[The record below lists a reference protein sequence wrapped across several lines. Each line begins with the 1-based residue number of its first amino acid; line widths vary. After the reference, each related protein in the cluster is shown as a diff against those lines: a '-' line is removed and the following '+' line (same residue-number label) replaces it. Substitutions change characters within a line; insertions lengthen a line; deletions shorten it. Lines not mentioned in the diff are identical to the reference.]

1 MRRLAA
7 IALGLFTWGS
17 VAACAH
23 QMDQASANTS
33 DLTWNLHV
41 AGTQAKL
48 AYGQPNSDLVGL
60 MMSCEQGSG
69 AVTVSGDV
77 PADKPMLV
85 LASGA
90 SKLSL
95 SGQAEPDPYSGG
107 MFMEASAPAD
117 SPALR
122 RFARTGEMRLVRT
135 MADQDLQAPE
145 AAKGDIRRFFAHCE
159 A

>member
-1 MRRLAA
+1 MRRIAA

-23 QMDQASANTS
+23 QMDQARTG
-33 DLTWNLHV
+33 DLTWNLHM

-69 AVTVSGDV
+69 AVMVSGDV
-77 PADKPMLV
+77 TTDSAKLV
-85 LASGA
+85 LASGDR
-90 SKLSL
+90 KLHL
-95 SGQAEPDPYSGG
+95 SGDAQPDPYTGG
-107 MFMEASAPAD
+107 LYVEASAPAG
-117 SPALR
+117 SPALQ
-122 RFARTGEMRLVRT
+122 RFAQTGDLRMVRT
-135 MADQDLQAPE
+135 MADRDMQAPD